1 MADKHSIEPEDFPVA
16 NNGDDLLRLSIEYFV
31 ILDPSEL
38 HSGRLIPNGLHN
50 AKSLPVVGA
59 NCCRIVAHF
68 TTFGRP
74 LTPYYGR
81 AVSVGASHTFWSCVA
96 VADLLRLVCHTDN
109 HCPLDKACLGQNWS
123 MRYEGGL
130 QIGQIR

>member
-16 NNGDDLLRLSIEYFV
+16 NNADHRPRLGIEYFA

-59 NCCRIVAHF
+59 
-68 TTFGRP
+68 T
-74 LTPYYGR
+74 
-81 AVSVGASHTFWSCVA
+81 VGV
-96 VADLLRLVCHTDN
+96 
-109 HCPLDKACLGQNWS
+109 
-123 MRYEGGL
+123 
-130 QIGQIR
+130 